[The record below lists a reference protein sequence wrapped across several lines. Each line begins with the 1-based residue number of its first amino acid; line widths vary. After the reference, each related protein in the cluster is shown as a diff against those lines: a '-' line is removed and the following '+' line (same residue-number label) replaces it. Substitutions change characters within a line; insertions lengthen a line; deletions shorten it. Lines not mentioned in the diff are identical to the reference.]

1 MTDPLAPAPAQ
12 TTMTLPSL
20 AFLGAGSMGGAI
32 LQGVVASGISHD
44 GIVAT
49 NRSPEKAQTLA
60 GIEGVRSIA
69 LAENPDG
76 NTDAAASARIVLVGV
91 KPAMVP
97 DLLRE
102 IAPSLR
108 EDAIVVSLAAGV
120 TLATFAQAL
129 SDRVSTIRSMP
140 NTPATVGRA
149 VTGIAAGAAASAED
163 MALVRALFETV
174 GAVIE
179 VPESQ
184 IDPLST
190 VSGSGPAYVF
200 LLIEELTK
208 AAVGMGFSELEAR
221 LMAEQTF
228 IGASALLAA
237 SGEDPAELRRR
248 VTSPKGTTERAVA
261 VLQEARLD
269 DVFARATA
277 AALARAQELAAGA

>member
-1 MTDPLAPAPAQ
+1 MVDS
-12 TTMTLPSL
+12 LPSL

-32 LQGVVASGISHD
+32 LQGVVASGVPVD
-44 GIVAT
+44 GGIVAT
-49 NRSPEKAQTLA
+49 NRTREKADALA
-60 GIEGVRSIA
+60 GLSGVRSIS
-69 LAENPDG
+69 LAENPAG
-76 NTDAAASARIVLVGV
+76 NRDAAAAARIVLIGV
-91 KPAMVP
+91 KPVMVP

-102 IAPSLR
+102 IAPVLR

-120 TLATFAQAL
+120 TLDTFADVLGAGVH
-129 SDRVSTIRSMP
+129 SIRSMP

-149 VTGIAAGAAASAED
+149 VTGIAAGASATAED

-208 AAVGMGFSELEAR
+208 AASGMGFSEADAR

-228 IGASALLAA
+228 IGAAALLEA

-261 VLQEARLD
+261 VMQDAHLD
-269 DVFARATA
+269 DMFARATA
-277 AALARAQELAAGA
+277 AALARAKELAAGA